1 MAADIKFIRGNRP
14 TSVEGLDGNNIYF
27 FTDTQEIFMGGKV
40 YGVNPEIVSGLEGE
54 IAALEAV
61 DLTHD
66 AALKTLN
73 DWMADAKVEI
83 KALQDDSHTHAN
95 KAVLDGIS
103 EAKVAAWDAA
113 EANATAVANQKVA
126 SVAAADKSVNVA
138 GTDTE
143 PTVAVAISAT
153 AGNAIKLVDD
163 GLTVNIPA
171 ATDYTVKVAKT
182 TPEGVAAAYKITQA
196 ATGLDFT
203 IDIPKDMVVSSG
215 EVVTNPEGQAEGTYL
230 VLTLANATND
240 KVYINVA
247 NLIEYVTS
255 GSAEGDQ
262 IQVAVSADHKVTAT
276 LAEGSVTK
284 AQLVAD
290 VQASLD
296 KADSAVQPAAIANM
310 ATTQNVATAKQEAI
324 DAAAADATSKANT
337 AKTEAVA
344 AAKKYSDDLAVNY
357 ATAAQG
363 ALADT
368 ALQADDITTGAAKGA
383 IAVNGTDV
391 AVNGL
396 GSAAFENTTA
406 FDAAGAAGTAE
417 TNAKNY
423 TDSCLAWGTI

>member
-1 MAADIKFIRGNRP
+1 MAADIKFIRGSRP
-14 TSVEGLDGNNIYF
+14 ESVEGLNSNNIYF

-40 YGVNPEIVSGLEGE
+40 YGVNPAIVSGLEGE

-126 SVAAADKSVNVA
+126 SVAAADKSVTVA
-138 GTDTE
+138 GTATE
-143 PTVAVAISAT
+143 PTVAVALSAT

-171 ATDYTVKVAKT
+171 ATDYTVNVAKT

-196 ATGLDFT
+196 ATGLDVT

-324 DAAAADATSKANT
+324 DAAAADATTKANT

-344 AAKKYSDDLAVNY
+344 SAKEYSDGLAVNY

>member
-1 MAADIKFIRGNRP
+1 MAADIQFIRGNRP
-14 TSVEGLDGNNIYF
+14 ADIAALDGNNIYF
-27 FTDTQEIFMGGKV
+27 FTDTQEICMGGKI

-61 DLTHD
+61 DVQHNEKI
-66 AALKTLN
+66 AALET
-73 DWMADAKVEI
+73 WMGTAKAEI

-95 KAVLDGIS
+95 KGVLDGIS
-103 EAKVAAWDAA
+103 EAKVTAWDAA

-126 SVAAADKSVNVA
+126 SVAAADKSVTVA

-143 PTVAVAISAT
+143 PTIAVALSAT

-171 ATDYTVKVAKT
+171 ATDYTVNVAKT

-196 ATGLDFT
+196 ATGLDVT

-247 NLIEYVTS
+247 SLIEYVTS

-290 VQASLD
+290 VQTSLD

-324 DAAAADATSKANT
+324 DAAAGDATTKANT

-344 AAKKYSDDLAVNY
+344 AAKEYSDSLAVNY

-368 ALQADDITTGAAKGA
+368 ALQAEDITTGAAKGA
-383 IAVNGTDV
+383 IAVNGNDV

-406 FDAAGAAGTAE
+406 FDAAGAATTAE